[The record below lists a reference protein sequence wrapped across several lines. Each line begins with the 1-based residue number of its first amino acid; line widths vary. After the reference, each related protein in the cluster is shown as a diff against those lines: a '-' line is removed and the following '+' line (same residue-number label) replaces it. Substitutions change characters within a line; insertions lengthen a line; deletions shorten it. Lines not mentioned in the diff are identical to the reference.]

1 MPNQSNSSTESE
13 TTQQQKQFKVLLI
26 GDSCED
32 EYIYGTCKRISPEAP
47 VPIMDYSRLETKS
60 GMAGNVCLNLQS
72 FEMDI
77 TFLTNSEKLVKTRF
91 IDEKSNQQILRVDN
105 EETVKPLLLPI
116 STEGFDAVVISD
128 YNKGYLS
135 YSKIEEIVSGST
147 CPVFI
152 DSKKRFL
159 PNKENCFV
167 KINDLEYSQL
177 DEKCHID
184 NLIVTKGAEGCY
196 YRNTLYP
203 AQKVN
208 VYDVVGAGDT
218 FLAALV
224 FSYLARGDMSE
235 SIRFANKAAAVVVG
249 QPGTYVLQ
257 EEDIN
262 EICS

>member
-13 TTQQQKQFKVLLI
+13 TIRQPKQFKVLLI

>member
-1 MPNQSNSSTESE
+1 HSMPNQSNSSTESE

-257 EEDIN
+257 EEDI
-262 EICS
+262 